1 MEVFAK
7 KIIIAAN
14 TLKKMGLL
22 PGTSGNISIR
32 YEDKIFITP
41 TGISKDSL
49 KAKDISI
56 IDINNRFIN
65 NIKPSSEY
73 RLHTQIYKTRPDINA
88 IIHTHPPY
96 TIAYSFFKQKINYN
110 LTAEFNII
118 IKKISFCP
126 YVKPQTIELA
136 KLAAKCSLKSDVI
149 VLKNHGLLCLSKDID
164 MAMILSEEV
173 EHFFKINYIYH
184 TLKYK

>member
-1 MEVFAK
+1 MEIFAK
-7 KIIIAAN
+7 KIIKAAY
-14 TLKKMGLL
+14 TLKKIGLL
-22 PGTSGNISIR
+22 PGASGNISIR
-32 YEDKIFITP
+32 YKDKIFITP
-41 TGISKDSL
+41 SGISKDTL
-49 KAKDISI
+49 KIKDISI

-73 RLHTQIYKTRPDINA
+73 RLHTQIYKTRSDINA

-110 LTAEFNII
+110 LTAEFSTI

-126 YVKPQTIELA
+126 YIKPQTIELA
-136 KLAAKCSLKSDVI
+136 RYAAKCSLKSDII

-173 EHFFKINYIYH
+173 EQFFKINYLYQ
-184 TLKYK
+184 TLKK